1 MWYNKNMTNNNTK
14 GKTMKNFNVTILS
27 PRTGREETH
36 MYIGRDRLYQN
47 EDGETFVNIYNNAP
61 SEVIMTEE
69 VIPPTWEAVT
79 CNGRFSCE

>member
-1 MWYNKNMTNNNTK
+1 
-14 GKTMKNFNVTILS
+14 MKSFNVTILS

-36 MYIGRDRLYQN
+36 MYISRDRLYQN
-47 EDGETFVNIYNNAP
+47 EDGETFVNIHNNTP
-61 SEVIMTEE
+61 SEVIIAEE